1 MLRGKANFGA
11 KETRT
16 EKMITITTTNEEL
29 DTVANNLN
37 HIVKDGG
44 EVVIKNK
51 YGQSKYKK
59 VGNKLIRVW

>member
-1 MLRGKANFGA
+1 
-11 KETRT
+11 
-16 EKMITITTTNEEL
+16 MITITTTNEEL

-59 VGNKLIRVW
+59 VGNKLIRIWQFKIKIVHLSYKQLNR

>member
-1 MLRGKANFGA
+1 
-11 KETRT
+11 
-16 EKMITITTTNEEL
+16 MITITTTNEER

-44 EVVIKNK
+44 EVVIKNN

-59 VGNKLIRVW
+59 VGNKLIRIW